1 MSDADKGEI
10 KSLLMKARK
19 EPMNF
24 GLALGAKPEEM
35 VLLLSK
41 TKAGDAL
48 AREAKKLAGSSKS
61 VGGRLS
67 LAEKDLSL
75 SCIGRA
81 PSGTAKALML
91 YLKSQIGLTLMVG
104 LTETDAPAEAGP
116 TAEAPPGP
124 NMDDAVKQLMPQIQA
139 AVVANP
145 AAKEAL
151 LKAVAAL
158 RQAQDAATGAKLLA
172 QLTAVLD
179 KLAGAAPKLS
189 IVKLGKARLEWID
202 TRLSGTD
209 AIAKLKAAIAQ
220 DYADMPEAGA
230 AVKKAADRLDQLIGG
245 LNVALHEQLDLVLNA
260 EGPTRDKEAEKA
272 RVMVRNFLKF
282 VESDPVMKELDGNEF
297 LPGMAVNAPIRAK
310 LAEIV
315 AALG

>member
-1 MSDADKGEI
+1 MSDADKSEI

-35 VLLLSK
+35 VFLMSK

-48 AREAKKLAGSSKS
+48 AREAKKQAGSSKA
-61 VGGRLS
+61 VGGTLTVN
-67 LAEKDLSL
+67 EKDLAL

-81 PSGTAKALML
+81 PTGALKALML
-91 YLKSQIGLTLMVG
+91 YLKTEIGLKFMVS
-104 LTETDAPAEAGP
+104 LTETDAPAEDSPNA
-116 TAEAPPGP
+116 AAPGP
-124 NMDDAVKQLMPQIQA
+124 NMDEAVKQLMPQIQA

-151 LKAVAAL
+151 LKAVAAV
-158 RQAQDAATGAKLLA
+158 RQAPDAATGAKLLT
-172 QLTAVLD
+172 QLTAVLA
-179 KLAGAAPKLS
+179 KLGGAAPKLS
-189 IVKLGKARLEWID
+189 VVKLGKARLEWVD
-202 TRLSGTD
+202 TRSAGTQS
-209 AIAKLKAAIAQ
+209 IAKLKAAIAQ

-230 AVKKAADRLDQLIGG
+230 AVKKAVDRLDQLIGG
-245 LNVALHEQLDLVLNA
+245 LNIALHEQLDLVLNA
-260 EGPTRDKEAEKA
+260 EGATRDKEAEKA
-272 RVMVRNFLKF
+272 RAMVRDFLKF
-282 VESDPVMKELDGNEF
+282 VDSDPVMKELDDNEF